1 LNRKRR
7 IKIGLITLAVCVLL
21 LAGAWVWRAPL
32 LRGAA
37 HLWIVSDAPS
47 QADAIVI
54 LGGGLDTRPAEAARL
69 YHRGLAPRIL
79 VMQPDPSTVEKLGL
93 IIDHAA
99 LTRRLLEIDQVP
111 AEAIIPLEPI
121 VTSTFEEANLL
132 AAWAKQNNAHRFLV
146 PTELFH
152 TRRQRWI
159 LRRQLQPLGVDVQ
172 MIALNH
178 KKYTA
183 DDWWQTEEG
192 LIDFENEA
200 VKFAMYLCRY

>member
-7 IKIGLITLAVCVLL
+7 IKIGLITLAVCALL

-37 HLWIVSDAPS
+37 HGWIVADAPL

-79 VMQPDPSTVEKLGL
+79 VMQPDPTEVEKLGL

-99 LTRRLLEIDQVP
+99 LTRRLLEVDQVP
-111 AEAIIPLEPI
+111 AEAVILLEPT
-121 VTSTFEEANLL
+121 VTSTFEEARLL
-132 AAWAKQNNAHRFLV
+132 AAWAQQNHAHRFLV

-152 TRRQRWI
+152 TRRQRWV
-159 LRRQLQPLGVDVQ
+159 LRRQLQPVGADAQ
-172 MIALNH
+172 MIAINH

-183 DDWWQTEEG
+183 DNWWQTEEG
-192 LIDFENEA
+192 LIDFENEM
-200 VKFAMYLCRY
+200 VKFAMYLWRY